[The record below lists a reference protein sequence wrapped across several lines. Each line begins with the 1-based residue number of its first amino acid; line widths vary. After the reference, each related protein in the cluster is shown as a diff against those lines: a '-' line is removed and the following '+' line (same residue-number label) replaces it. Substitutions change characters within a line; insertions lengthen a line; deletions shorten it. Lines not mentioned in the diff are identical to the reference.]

1 MHHPVS
7 RWLDKRAQASNLL
20 AIQESDGHDFDE
32 VVPVAAQA
40 GGLRV
45 DHAAGLGEAD
55 DVAPFDSRVV
65 CAFVRARRVASASDA
80 PISLPAHA
88 CRVTPRLFRRLLLA
102 SRIHAHDL
110 PACFFPTIRV
120 IEEKPD
126 THRASGPGMRLAPRT
141 RGKPWVRSVDVAC
154 PPDWPRAHREDRHAR
169 TIRVMTSGSS
179 PLTRGKLGLSRAELG
194 GLRLISA
201 HAGKTGTSWSFCRPR
216 PAHPR
221 SRGENQVDGR
231 ITCAHSGSSPLTRGK
246 RRSRRV
252 IPTCLGLIPA
262 HAGKTIRLRVPLS
275 SRRAHPRSRG
285 ENAMAKGKISA
296 EEGSSPLTRG
306 KPVVVDTHIAGE
318 GLIPAHAGKT

>member
-126 THRASGPGMRLAPRT
+126 THRASGPGMRLAPRA

-179 PLTRGKLGLSRAELG
+179 PLTRGKPGRWSDHLCAQ
-194 GLRLISA
+194 RLIPA
-201 HAGKTGTSWSFCRPR
+201 HAGKTYTVGGVSCKQG
-216 PAHPR
+216 AHPR
-221 SRGENQVDGR
+221 SRGENGVALGLEPLQ
-231 ITCAHSGSSPLTRGK
+231 AGSSPLTRGK
-246 RRSRRV
+246 RREVGGYVLRR
-252 IPTCLGLIPA
+252 GLIPA
-262 HAGKTIRLRVPLS
+262 HAGKTSP
-275 SRRAHPRSRG
+275 RRSARPRRWAHPRSRG
-285 ENAMAKGKISA
+285 EN
-296 EEGSSPLTRG
+296 P
-306 KPVVVDTHIAGE
+306 
-318 GLIPAHAGKT
+318 

>member
-126 THRASGPGMRLAPRT
+126 THRASGPGMRLAPRA

-154 PPDWPRAHREDRHAR
+154 PPRLAPRAQ
-169 TIRVMTSGSS
+169 G
-179 PLTRGKLGLSRAELG
+179 
-194 GLRLISA
+194 
-201 HAGKTGTSWSFCRPR
+201 RP
-216 PAHPR
+216 P
-221 SRGENQVDGR
+221 
-231 ITCAHSGSSPLTRGK
+231 CAHDSGNDQR
-246 RRSRRV
+246 
-252 IPTCLGLIPA
+252 LIPA
-262 HAGKTIRLRVPLS
+262 HAGKT
-275 SRRAHPRSRG
+275 RALPS
-285 ENAMAKGKISA
+285 
-296 EEGSSPLTRG
+296 
-306 KPVVVDTHIAGE
+306 
-318 GLIPAHAGKT
+318 

>member
-1 MHHPVS
+1 M
-7 RWLDKRAQASNLL
+7 
-20 AIQESDGHDFDE
+20 
-32 VVPVAAQA
+32 
-40 GGLRV
+40 
-45 DHAAGLGEAD
+45 
-55 DVAPFDSRVV
+55 
-65 CAFVRARRVASASDA
+65 ASASDA

-110 PACFFPTIRV
+110 PTCFFPTIRV

-126 THRASGPGMRLAPRT
+126 THRASGPGMRLAPRA

-262 HAGKTIRLRVPLS
+262 HAGKTTPQQGLHATPRAHPRSRGENTIKPLARERLQGSSPLTRGKPSPKWISPLGLRLIPAHAGKTIRLRVPLS

-306 KPVVVDTHIAGE
+306 KRQHHHVR
-318 GLIPAHAGKT
+318 LRR

>member
-126 THRASGPGMRLAPRT
+126 THRASGPGMRLAPRA

-194 GLRLISA
+194 GLRLIPA
-201 HAGKTGTSWSFCRPR
+201 RAGKTGTSWSFCRPR

-221 SRGENQVDGR
+221 SRGENTRRVTDDLR
-231 ITCAHSGSSPLTRGK
+231 ERGSSPLARGK
-246 RRSRRV
+246 RWGRWMLGRRRR
-252 IPTCLGLIPA
+252 LIPA
-262 HAGKTIRLRVPLS
+262 RAGKT
-275 SRRAHPRSRG
+275 SRHSRC
-285 ENAMAKGKISA
+285 NCA
-296 EEGSSPLTRG
+296 R
-306 KPVVVDTHIAGE
+306 
-318 GLIPAHAGKT
+318 